1 MSETAH
7 AYDAIIIGA
16 GAAGLMCAAVA
27 GKCGKRVLLLDHA
40 EKAGKK
46 ILISGGGRC
55 NFTNAFTTA
64 DNFIS
69 ANPHFC
75 KSALAGFTAADFLAM
90 VEAHG
95 IAWHERDHGQLF
107 CDHSARD
114 ILDMLLAECRASSVS
129 IMLNTSV
136 EHIAEKQGFRVTT
149 NRGNFTADK
158 LIIASGGLSIPK
170 MGASPLALK
179 IAEQFGLNIIPPHAG
194 LTPLTFTGAEK
205 EALKSLAGVSLDVI
219 VRCGKKSFKEAMLFT
234 HRGLSGPAIL
244 QISSYWQ
251 PGEVIRINLLPE
263 CDISDEISA
272 WKIKKPKSQL
282 STALS
287 SLLPKRLVNL
297 LCTSLIHD
305 AKLESLSAAHIEK
318 TAAALHDWQLKPN
331 GSEGYRTAEVTVGG
345 VDTAEL
351 SSSDMQTK
359 KMPGLYFIG
368 EAVDVTGH
376 LGGFNFQWAWSSG
389 YACGMAL

>member
-1 MSETAH
+1 MPEKTR

-27 GKCGKRVLLLDHA
+27 GKRGKRILLLDHA
-40 EKAGKK
+40 EKPGKK

-55 NFTNAFTTA
+55 NFTNKFTSA
-64 DNFIS
+64 ENFIS
-69 ANPHFC
+69 VNPHFC
-75 KSALAGFTAADFLAM
+75 KSALARFSAANFLTM
-90 VEAHG
+90 VEAHD

-107 CDHSARD
+107 CNHSARD
-114 ILDMLLAECRASSVS
+114 ILDMLLSECRAGDVS
-129 IMLNTSV
+129 MMMNTTV
-136 EHIAEKQGFRVTT
+136 DKVVQDKGFRLSTS
-149 NRGNFTADK
+149 RGNFAAAQ

-170 MGASPLALK
+170 MGATPLALK
-179 IAEQFGLNIIPPHAG
+179 IAEKFDLNIIPPRAG
-194 LTPLTFTGAEK
+194 LVPLTFSGAEK
-205 EALKSLAGVSLDVI
+205 EALKSLAGIALDVG
-219 VRCGKKSFKEAMLFT
+219 VRCAKKCFREAMLFT

-251 PGEVIRINLLPE
+251 VGESIHIDLLP
-263 CDISDEISA
+263 DTEIAAEIAA
-272 WKIKKPKSQL
+272 WQQQKPQAKL

-287 SLLPKRLVNL
+287 ALLPKRLAQY
-297 LCTSLIHD
+297 LCMSYIHD
-305 AKLESLSAAHIEK
+305 VKLETMQAQHIEK
-318 TAAALHDWQLKPN
+318 AAAALHDWQLKPSGN
-331 GSEGYRTAEVTVGG
+331 EGYRSAEVTVGG

-351 SSSDMQTK
+351 SSSNMQVRNI
-359 KMPGLYFIG
+359 PGLHFIG